1 MASTMTGVREYRAA
15 LKRAP
20 NDLRE
25 NVLAAVTETVNGVHA
40 RGKANIRSMVTRRS
54 GELDRNYRKSISKKS
69 LSGRVG
75 YLSAKAREAAF
86 YARFVND
93 GTIKMSARPFHTN
106 AVEAEMELDEARMVA
121 ARDRVLSLLAGGG
134 VGGTSSRITTLGGE
148 LGRRR

>member
-1 MASTMTGVREYRAA
+1 MASRMTGVREYRAA

-40 RGKANIRSMVTRRS
+40 RGKANIRAMTTPRSGLLFREYRRS
-54 GELDRNYRKSISKKS
+54 VSKKT
-69 LSGRVG
+69 LQGRVG
-75 YLSAKAREAAF
+75 YLSETTREVVF

-93 GTIKMSARPFHTN
+93 GTINAEARPFHTN
-106 AVEAEMELDEARMVA
+106 AVEAEMELDEARMVK
-121 ARDRVLSLLAGGG
+121 ARDRILGLLGGGG
-134 VGGTSSRITTLGGE
+134 VGGASSRITTLGGE